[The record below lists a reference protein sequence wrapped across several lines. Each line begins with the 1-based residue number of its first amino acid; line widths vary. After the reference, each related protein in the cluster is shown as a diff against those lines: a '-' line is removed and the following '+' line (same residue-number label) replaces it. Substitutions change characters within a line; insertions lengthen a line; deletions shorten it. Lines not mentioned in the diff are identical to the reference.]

1 MGEVEAGVEG
11 GDGVRTRARQVLT
24 GDPLRF
30 VFAQPG
36 NGAVNQAHFLSPGAS
51 PDLEMMDPRRQGGPG
66 HGSCH
71 RIEGEIPG
79 KGGIEEQAV
88 LVEADLLAD
97 DPLLGPDAPCHTL
110 LAEGRQISPVGE
122 PAAPGLQCEGA
133 FIDDGAKG
141 AGGDQAAEVVRGRVG
156 AALAKWRRQ
165 LGRTAAE
172 DQIEGSDRIAEVDS
186 TVIVGIA
193 GIEAGELV
201 RDAKEVLEDGD
212 GIRDV
217 DSLVAVRL
225 AADESGQIHR
235 PDGAR

>member
-1 MGEVEAGVEG
+1 MCRVGFQLADDPSHLEEDPRCLVVASPAVPVGVREIGEGVVDADTDHPVTGEVLEQVRVVGPVETASVVEDEQRSRRVQPCRHVDPHRLALEVLGVGRLLCGTNVERVGRRPGQLVGEVEAGVEG

-110 LAEGRQISPVGE
+110 LAAR
-122 PAAPGLQCEGA
+122 AT
-133 FIDDGAKG
+133 
-141 AGGDQAAEVVRGRVG
+141 GG
-156 AALAKWRRQ
+156 
-165 LGRTAAE
+165 
-172 DQIEGSDRIAEVDS
+172 
-186 TVIVGIA
+186 
-193 GIEAGELV
+193 
-201 RDAKEVLEDGD
+201 
-212 GIRDV
+212 
-217 DSLVAVRL
+217 
-225 AADESGQIHR
+225 
-235 PDGAR
+235 